1 VTGVKTILSL
11 LATLLLAP
19 LGVLHSANFIPTPE
33 HLAAQEVLD
42 LGQRRELFVDD
53 HLIDQMQDLELRLA
67 APLPVPLSEAPPPR
81 SSVYSTIIEAN
92 GIYHYYTRG
101 NVHSG
106 ERKDIYQHAYFYY
119 RSRDGLHWEKPELNL
134 FPKHGAAHSNMI
146 LEPRDAITHNFSPF
160 YDTRPGVAAEERF
173 KGLGGGGKTWSTDSG
188 LHALASADG
197 IHWRMMREAPVIPE
211 GKTSEHYFDSQP
223 VVFWS
228 EVEKLYVCY
237 FRTWLPKVEGRRG
250 VRSFSRSTSK
260 DFIYWT
266 EAVQQPHP
274 NTDEQIYTNPA
285 FSYFR
290 APHIYLAF
298 PLRYLPWAGGDI
310 HRYSSDVVLLSA
322 RAGGDFERTFEEAF
336 IRPGRDPQRW
346 RWPNPISSSLTLG
359 MIQTAED
366 ELSLYIQDQR
376 YTLRLDGFASLH
388 AGGAYGEMT
397 TRRLRFDGTRMEIN
411 LATSAAGRIHIAILD
426 ADGGAIPGFGHED
439 MAPIVGDEIA
449 RTVTR
454 KNKPDLAVLRGRVV
468 RLHFKMRDADLYA
481 LQFK

>member
-1 VTGVKTILSL
+1 MKSTLTL
-11 LATLLLAP
+11 LTALLLAP
-19 LGVLHSANFIPTPE
+19 LAALHAADFKPDPE
-33 HLAAQEVLD
+33 RLVAQEVIY

-53 HLIDQMQDLELRLA
+53 QLIDQMRNLELRVA
-67 APLPVPLSEAPPPR
+67 APVPAPLSKAPPPR
-81 SSVYSTIIEAN
+81 SSVYSTIISADS
-92 GIYHYYTRG
+92 IYHYYTRG
-101 NVHSG
+101 DVHSDN
-106 ERKDIYQHAYFYY
+106 RKASYQYAYYYY
-119 RSRDGLHWEKPELNL
+119 RSRDGLHWEKPDLNL

-160 YDTRPGVAAEERF
+160 YDTRLGVPAGERF
-173 KGLGGGGKTWSTDSG
+173 KGLGGGGKTWSADSG

-197 IHWRMMREAPVIPE
+197 IHWRLMQEAPVIPE

-228 EVEKLYVCY
+228 EEEKLYVCY
-237 FRTWLPKVEGRRG
+237 YRTWLPKVAGRRG

-260 DFIYWT
+260 DFIHWT
-266 EAVQQPHP
+266 EGVPQPHP
-274 NTDEQIYTNPA
+274 NPDEQIYTNPA
-285 FSYFR
+285 FAYFR

-298 PLRYLPWAGGDI
+298 PLRYLPWSGGDI
-310 HRYSSDVVLLSA
+310 HRYPSDVILLSA
-322 RAGGDFERTFEEAF
+322 RSGGPFQRTFEEAF

-366 ELSLYIQDQR
+366 ELSLYVRDQR

-388 AGGAYGEMT
+388 AGGAYGEMIT
-397 TRRLRFDGTRMEIN
+397 KRLRFDGTRMEIN

-426 ADGGAIPGFGHED
+426 ADGGAIPGFGLED
-439 MAPIVGDEIA
+439 MAPIADDQIS
-449 RTVTR
+449 RIVTWKDKR
-454 KNKPDLAVLRGRVV
+454 SLDPLRGRVV
-468 RLHFKMRDADLYA
+468 RLQFKMRDADLYA